1 MFETRVSSELPSR
14 LVIRIDM
21 NQLETILQEEKT
33 KHAHWVSLDK
43 ECLRFT
49 PVLKP
54 FLLPSPD
61 LAFDSQNKDIEVVF
75 KSIEPDL
82 SQ

>member
-1 MFETRVSSELPSR
+1 ME
-14 LVIRIDM
+14 
-21 NQLETILQEEKT
+21 LETILQNEKI

-43 ECLRFT
+43 EFLRFT

-61 LAFDSQNKDIEVVF
+61 LSFDSPTKEIQVLF
-75 KSIEPDL
+75 KAIEPDL